1 MRSVCLGIITR
12 ISECG
17 VKVSFKDG
25 YIGIWPKELFS
36 DVGVSLKTGEE
47 FFIEEEEGNDFGT
60 IENPKEE
67 LGKGFHVSLVNDD
80 IKCAFE
86 QARGRDG
93 LAPYDNR
100 KEKLRIFS
108 VVKIVDTKR

>member
-1 MRSVCLGIITR
+1 MCLGIITG

-17 VKVSFKDG
+17 AKVSFKDD
-25 YIGIWPKELFS
+25 YIGVWPRELFS
-36 DVGVSLKTGEE
+36 DAKISLKIGEE
-47 FFIEEEEGNDFGT
+47 FFIKEEEGNDFGT

-80 IKCAFE
+80 IKCTFE
-86 QARGRDG
+86 QARERDG

-108 VVKIVDTKR
+108 IVRIVDTKK